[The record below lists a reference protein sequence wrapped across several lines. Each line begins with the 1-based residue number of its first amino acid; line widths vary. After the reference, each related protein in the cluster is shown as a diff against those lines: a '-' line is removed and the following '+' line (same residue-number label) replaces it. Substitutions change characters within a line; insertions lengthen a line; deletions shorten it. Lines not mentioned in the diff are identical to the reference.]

1 MSIWYDGTGCVLYN
15 DFFKRV
21 SIYDFEFEF
30 LKFFIFE
37 IDFLPLYVFVSG
49 EISIGS
55 QNLNSH
61 HSFGMTYKI
70 KKDNLQ
76 KKINNFFHNFNL
88 LCTHFV
94 WTPGC
99 TGVTTYWSS
108 FGSGIW
114 PLMK

>member
-1 MSIWYDGTGCVLYN
+1 MMVLDVYY
-15 DFFKRV
+15 FFKRV

-61 HSFGMTYKI
+61 HSFGMTYKME

-76 KKINNFFHNFNL
+76 NKINNFFDL

-94 WTPGC
+94 
-99 TGVTTYWSS
+99 
-108 FGSGIW
+108 
-114 PLMK
+114 

>member
-1 MSIWYDGTGCVLYN
+1 MKNWYGTIMGFFSETSIDMSIWYDGTGCVLYS

-21 SIYDFEFEF
+21 SIYDFEF

-49 EISIGS
+49 EILIGS

-70 KKDNLQ
+70 K
-76 KKINNFFHNFNL
+76 
-88 LCTHFV
+88 
-94 WTPGC
+94 
-99 TGVTTYWSS
+99 
-108 FGSGIW
+108 
-114 PLMK
+114 